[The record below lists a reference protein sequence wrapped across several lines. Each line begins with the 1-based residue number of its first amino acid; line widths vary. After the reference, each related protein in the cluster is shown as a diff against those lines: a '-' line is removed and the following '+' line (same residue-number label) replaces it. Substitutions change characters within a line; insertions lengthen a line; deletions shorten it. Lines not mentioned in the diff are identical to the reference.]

1 MKHTI
6 RKLILTTYVIMLLAL
21 AGGCAS
27 GKTDIPKT
35 SADTAAAAEEQSGQM
50 SETQENSERYLI
62 TAINSSEE
70 TIQLYRYRNG
80 KEYRFSYAVDTV
92 FRDKYGKRSTMSQFY
107 PGGVVTIGD
116 ADVHGKLSEIK
127 MAADV
132 WIYND
137 IVRFAV
143 EEDKGIFR
151 IADTNYRITE
161 ETRVFSDDSE
171 VSFSAIST
179 NDRLSVTGQ
188 DKTILSVCITTG
200 HGSLKLTNTELFEGS
215 FLQLNTNIFAE
226 ITPEMELELPEGEYL
241 LTVANNGWGGSCE
254 VEVTRGET
262 VEVDLD
268 TIKGEGPKFG
278 NIQFV
283 FDVEDAILEVDGE
296 KTDYSEPM
304 ELQYGK
310 HRIRALCNGYDEI
323 SKYLFV
329 NSEEA
334 TIMIAFKQEENTEP
348 ESENGTEKN
357 SETKSESQEES
368 ESQTESENQTEKG
381 TGTQAEA
388 GTQSDTQTS
397 DNTSEADILKD
408 YLSTLTELI
417 NGL

>member
-1 MKHTI
+1 M
-6 RKLILTTYVIMLLAL
+6 IMLLTL

-35 SADTAAAAEEQSGQM
+35 SANTAATTEEQSGQM
-50 SETQENSERYLI
+50 TEAQENSELYLI

-92 FRDKYGKRSTMSQFY
+92 FRDKYGKRSTVSQFY
-107 PGGVVTIGD
+107 PGRVVTIGD
-116 ADVHGKLSEIK
+116 ADVHGKLSGVT
-127 MAADV
+127 AADSV
-132 WIYND
+132 WSYDD
-137 IVRFAV
+137 IVRFSAD
-143 EEDKGIFR
+143 EDKGIFR
-151 IADTNYRITE
+151 IADTNYRITA
-161 ETRVFSDDSE
+161 ETRVFSDDTE
-171 VSFSAIST
+171 VSFAAIST
-179 NDRLSVTGQ
+179 NDKLSVVGQ

-262 VEVDLD
+262 AEVDLD

-296 KTDYSEPM
+296 KVDYAEPM

-334 TIMIAFKQEENTEP
+334 TIMIAFKQEESTE
-348 ESENGTEKN
+348 T
-357 SETKSESQEES
+357 ES
-368 ESQTESENQTEKG
+368 ESTTEKSTETQTETE
-381 TGTQAEA
+381 
-388 GTQSDTQTS
+388 TQSSTQTS

>member
-6 RKLILTTYVIMLLAL
+6 RKLILTTYMIMILAL

-35 SADTAAAAEEQSGQM
+35 SANTAATTEEQSGQM
-50 SETQENSERYLI
+50 TEAQENSELYLI

-92 FRDKYGKRSTMSQFY
+92 FRDKYGKRSTVSQFY

-116 ADVHGKLSEIK
+116 ADVHGMLSGVTV
-127 MAADV
+127 ADSV
-132 WIYND
+132 WSYDD
-137 IVRFAV
+137 IVRFSV
-143 EEDKGIFR
+143 DEDKGIFR
-151 IADTNYRITE
+151 IADTNYRITA
-161 ETRVFSDDSE
+161 ETRIFSDDTE
-171 VSFSAIST
+171 VSFAAIST
-179 NDRLSVTGQ
+179 NDKLSVIGQ

-262 VEVDLD
+262 AEVDLD

-296 KTDYSEPM
+296 KVDYAEPM

-334 TIMIAFKQEENTEP
+334 TIMIAFKQEENTE
-348 ESENGTEKN
+348 T
-357 SETKSESQEES
+357 ES
-368 ESQTESENQTEKG
+368 ESTTEKSTETQTETE
-381 TGTQAEA
+381 
-388 GTQSDTQTS
+388 TQSSTQTS

>member
-1 MKHTI
+1 M
-6 RKLILTTYVIMLLAL
+6 IMILAL

-35 SADTAAAAEEQSGQM
+35 SANTAATTEEQSGQM
-50 SETQENSERYLI
+50 TEAQENSELYLI

-92 FRDKYGKRSTMSQFY
+92 FRDKYGKRSTVSQFY

-116 ADVHGKLSEIK
+116 ADVHGMLSGVTV
-127 MAADV
+127 ADSV
-132 WIYND
+132 WSYDD
-137 IVRFAV
+137 IVRFSV
-143 EEDKGIFR
+143 DEDKGIFR
-151 IADTNYRITE
+151 IADTNYRITA
-161 ETRVFSDDSE
+161 ETRIFSDDTE
-171 VSFSAIST
+171 VSFAAIST
-179 NDRLSVTGQ
+179 NDKLSVIGQ

-262 VEVDLD
+262 AEVDLD
-268 TIKGEGPKFG
+268 TIKGEEPKFG

-296 KTDYSEPM
+296 KVDYAEPM

-334 TIMIAFKQEENTEP
+334 TIMIAFKQEENTE
-348 ESENGTEKN
+348 T
-357 SETKSESQEES
+357 ES
-368 ESQTESENQTEKG
+368 ESTTEKSTETQTETE
-381 TGTQAEA
+381 
-388 GTQSDTQTS
+388 TQSSTQTS

>member
-1 MKHTI
+1 M
-6 RKLILTTYVIMLLAL
+6 IMLLAL

-35 SADTAAAAEEQSGQM
+35 SGNTASTTEEQSGQM
-50 SETQENSERYLI
+50 TEAQENSELYLI

-70 TIQLYRYRNG
+70 TIQLYRYHNG

-92 FRDKYGKRSTMSQFY
+92 FRDKYGKRSTVSQFY
-107 PGGVVTIGD
+107 PGGVVTIGA
-116 ADVHGKLSEIK
+116 ADVHGKLSEIDA
-127 MAADV
+127 AADV

-137 IVRFAV
+137 IVRFSV
-143 EEDKGIFR
+143 DEDKGIFR
-151 IADTNYRITE
+151 IADTNYRITA
-161 ETRVFSDDSE
+161 ETRVFSDDTE
-171 VSFSAIST
+171 VSFPAIST
-179 NDRLSVTGQ
+179 NDKLSVIGQ

-254 VEVTRGET
+254 VEVARGET
-262 VEVDLD
+262 AEVDLD

-296 KTDYSEPM
+296 KVDYTEPM

-334 TIMIAFKQEENTEP
+334 TIMIAFKQEESTETDS
-348 ESENGTEKN
+348 ESTTEKN
-357 SETKSESQEES
+357 TET
-368 ESQTESENQTEKG
+368 QTETE
-381 TGTQAEA
+381 
-388 GTQSDTQTS
+388 TQSSTQTS

>member
-1 MKHTI
+1 M
-6 RKLILTTYVIMLLAL
+6 IMILAL

-35 SADTAAAAEEQSGQM
+35 SANTAATTEEQSGQM
-50 SETQENSERYLI
+50 TEAQENSELYLI

-92 FRDKYGKRSTMSQFY
+92 FRDKYGKRSTVSQFY
-107 PGGVVTIGD
+107 PGKVVTIGD
-116 ADVHGKLSEIK
+116 ADVHGMLSGVT
-127 MAADV
+127 AADSV
-132 WIYND
+132 WSYDD
-137 IVRFAV
+137 IVRFSV
-143 EEDKGIFR
+143 DEDKGIFR
-151 IADTNYRITE
+151 IADTNYRITA
-161 ETRVFSDDSE
+161 ETRVFSDDTE
-171 VSFSAIST
+171 VSFAAIST
-179 NDRLSVTGQ
+179 NDKLSVIGQ

-262 VEVDLD
+262 AEVDLD
-268 TIKGEGPKFG
+268 TIKGEGPKLG

-296 KTDYSEPM
+296 KVDYAEPM

-334 TIMIAFKQEENTEP
+334 TIMIAFKQEESTE
-348 ESENGTEKN
+348 T
-357 SETKSESQEES
+357 ES
-368 ESQTESENQTEKG
+368 ESTTEKSTETQTETE
-381 TGTQAEA
+381 
-388 GTQSDTQTS
+388 TQSSTQTN